1 VEKLTT
7 EKFKEQIWDFEKE
20 KEWKYK
26 GKLPCILD
34 FYADWCAP
42 CKFTTPILEELNE
55 KYKDKI
61 EVFSIDV
68 DQESELS
75 KLFNI
80 RSIPTFL
87 FIPINDKPEIA
98 VGGLPKNV
106 FENAIRDVL
115 KINNDFTTINNRMGK
130 KTRIKTFNGSFHWCT

>member
-1 VEKLTT
+1 MEKLTT

-115 KINNDFTTINNRMGK
+115 KIK
-130 KTRIKTFNGSFHWCT
+130 